1 MCTSIT
7 KKLNRSVRLL
17 RLTGPLFALTVILS
31 TASCH
36 SVVIVIGEE
45 KPPVSISDAPP
56 EPMRKERQAS
66 TAMGIIGLAKEPEPI
81 VCRQQKPEVRIVTN
95 FTDNAIHFFIG
106 PFYTTRTVE
115 IYCR

>member
-1 MCTSIT
+1 MCTTIT
-7 KKLNRSVRLL
+7 KTSGANGWLH
-17 RLTGPLFALTVILS
+17 RLTIVVFSLTVILS

-45 KPPVSISDAPP
+45 KSPVSISDAPP
-56 EPMRKERQAS
+56 EPMRKERQGS

>member
-1 MCTSIT
+1 M
-7 KKLNRSVRLL
+7 
-17 RLTGPLFALTVILS
+17 LFSLSVILS

-45 KPPVSISDAPP
+45 KAPVSTSDAPP
-56 EPMRKERQAS
+56 EPMRKERQGS

-81 VCRQQKPEVRIVTN
+81 VCRQQKPGVRIVTD
-95 FTDNAIHFFIG
+95 FTDNAIHFFTG

-115 IYCR
+115 IYRR

>member
-1 MCTSIT
+1 MCTTIT
-7 KKLNRSVRLL
+7 QTSDRNGWLHQLATV
-17 RLTGPLFALTVILS
+17 LFALSVTLS

-45 KPPVSISDAPP
+45 KAPISISDAPP
-56 EPMRKERQAS
+56 EPMRKERQGS
-66 TAMGIIGLAKEPEPI
+66 MAMGIIGLAKEPEPV